1 MSRIRRLLSKTMATF
16 AGAPVLAALLLAGCA
31 ETTPYS
37 PPPYQPP
44 PVTAT
49 PAPAPQV
56 NRNIVIITGISFS
69 KYSTDCS
76 NVVVKKT
83 AQGVEI
89 EFPDECTGKSVELTQ
104 DKGPSVPVSL
114 QPGHVT
120 VSAPAPAP
128 TVEEGEPAKPEKP
141 TPAPEPKRKKE
152 KKPKKVTAPVE
163 EEPTPTPAPT
173 PRAAAPKFRSGEVV
187 YLETLAIYKTVS
199 SAVTQPVAEKS
210 CRRQGLS
217 LPTKDQLLKAAETG
231 IITIDPSGEW
241 AKQVNNQEA
250 FVVRTSDHGIEAVVV
265 DREKYQL
272 PYRCVGGNR

>member
-1 MSRIRRLLSKTMATF
+1 MIRIKRLLSGTMVTF
-16 AGAPVLAALLLAGCA
+16 AVAPALAALLLAGCA
-31 ETTPYS
+31 ETTSYT

-44 PVTAT
+44 PVTT
-49 PAPAPQV
+49 PPTPVPQV

-114 QPGHVT
+114 QPGRVT
-120 VSAPAPAP
+120 VSAPKPAL
-128 TVEEGEPAKPEKP
+128 TVEEEEPAKPEKSKP
-141 TPAPEPKRKKE
+141 SPEPKRKKQKKGKKE
-152 KKPKKVTAPVE
+152 KPPVE
-163 EEPTPTPAPT
+163 EEPKPTPTPW
-173 PRAAAPKFRSGEVV
+173 AAAPKVSSEVVV
-187 YLETLAIYKTVS
+187 YLESLAIYKEAS

-210 CRRQGLS
+210 CRRQGMN

-231 IITIDPSGEW
+231 IITLDPAGEW
-241 AKQVNNQEA
+241 TKQVNNQEA
-250 FVVRTSDHGIEAVVV
+250 FVIKTSDHGVEAVVV

>member
-1 MSRIRRLLSKTMATF
+1 MSRIRRLLSGTMVTF

-31 ETTPYS
+31 GTTS
-37 PPPYQPP
+37 HTPPSDQPP

-49 PAPAPQV
+49 PAPVPQV

-114 QPGHVT
+114 QPGRVT
-120 VSAPAPAP
+120 VSAPTPAS

-152 KKPKKVTAPVE
+152 KKPKKITAPVE
-163 EEPTPTPAPT
+163 EEPTPTPTPT
-173 PRAAAPKFRSGEVV
+173 PQVVIPSKMGVV

-199 SAVTQPVAEKS
+199 SAVTQPVAENS
-210 CRRQGLS
+210 CRRRGLN